1 MILAHPLP
9 LFARQGKGAD
19 VQIFTPK
26 RRTARSSRRRS
37 RPGPPGSSDLV
48 TNLIDLSRLEAGAAR
63 PRPELWTG
71 DDLVGR
77 ALETLGPAAERV
89 EVRLPEEPVA
99 AIVDGAQAER
109 VLVNLLENAAKFS
122 STTDPIEVDVAA
134 TRRGDPRPRPA
145 GRPRDRHLPRVAA
158 LDRCA
163 GPRALGGRRRAGEGR
178 STRRGRRRL
187 RDEAVRDGRAA
198 RALARSAASSD
209 GRPLFP

>member
-77 ALETLGPAAERV
+77 ALETLGPSAERV
-89 EVRLPEEPVA
+89 EVQLPEEPVA
-99 AIVDGAQAER
+99 AVVDGAQAER

-122 STTDPIEVDVAA
+122 STIDPIEVDVAA
-134 TRRGDPRPRPA
+134 DNGELVIRV
-145 GRPRDRHLPRVAA
+145 RDHGPGIPPNRAA
-158 LDRCA
+158 LIFDPFESSNPGA
-163 GPRALGGRRRAGEGR
+163 GMGLGLAIATGFAEVNGGRVWIVTAENGG
-178 STRRGRRRL
+178 
-187 RDEAVRDGRAA
+187 AVVV
-198 RALARSAASSD
+198 
-209 GRPLFP
+209 

>member
-1 MILAHPLP
+1 GQLRGREAIKAAGLRSVSPDLRSPLTAIRAAAEG
-9 LFARQGKGAD
+9 LERADLDLDARDRAELVGA
-19 VQIFTPK
+19 I
-26 RRTARSSRRRS
+26 RAEAARLER
-37 RPGPPGSSDLV
+37 LV

-122 STTDPIEVDVAA
+122 STT
-134 TRRGDPRPRPA
+134 
-145 GRPRDRHLPRVAA
+145 
-158 LDRCA
+158 
-163 GPRALGGRRRAGEGR
+163 
-178 STRRGRRRL
+178 
-187 RDEAVRDGRAA
+187 
-198 RALARSAASSD
+198 
-209 GRPLFP
+209 

>member
-71 DDLVGR
+71 DGLVGR
-77 ALETLGPAAERV
+77 ALGTLGPSGERV
-89 EVRLPEEPVA
+89 EVQLPEEPA
-99 AIVDGAQAER
+99 AAVVEGARAEHVRVYRLVYAER
-109 VLVNLLENAAKFS
+109 FS
-122 STTDPIEVDVAA
+122 SWSDQILVDV
-134 TRRGDPRPRPA
+134 
-145 GRPRDRHLPRVAA
+145 
-158 LDRCA
+158 
-163 GPRALGGRRRAGEGR
+163 
-178 STRRGRRRL
+178 
-187 RDEAVRDGRAA
+187 
-198 RALARSAASSD
+198 
-209 GRPLFP
+209 